1 MRVRVCVCACAWLY
15 MHVHMRKGGW
25 RVHAAIIYVA
35 DARVNSF
42 ISLATPN

>member
-1 MRVRVCVCACAWLY
+1 MRLQKQMTETYTERLGSACLCVAD
-15 MHVHMRKGGW
+15 
-25 RVHAAIIYVA
+25 IISVA